1 MTILG
6 EVTREIVLD
15 TTEVFKTSY
24 CNFYASMIKVPF
36 FGTHYNTIMPA
47 FILLLSLVFAMVS
60 LLGLK
65 NKAQTALKKYKKEI
79 ETKILKERDS
89 PKKRKGKDKELM
101 GKLNIA

>member
-15 TTEVFKTSY
+15 KNEVFKTSY
-24 CNFYASMIKVPF
+24 CDFYSGMIKVPF

-47 FILLLSLVFAMVS
+47 FILLLCLVFAMVS

-65 NKAQTALKKYKKEI
+65 NKAQSALKKYKKEV
-79 ETKILKERDS
+79 EKKVEKKRGK
-89 PKKRKGKDKELM
+89 PKKKIEE
-101 GKLNIA
+101 N